1 MTRRLKFRLMFSGA
15 VVIAAFVSGW
25 LIFGASSPLRDY
37 FLFHVTIPNLWMT
50 LNLLPYLSAFIF
62 SGNPHSFGI
71 MGYVVA
77 VSVFI
82 AQWFTIGY
90 VASAPFAKLIPISQM
105 PLAVER
111 VRVLAHLSG
120 STRVV
125 LERTEVA
132 GSAGGGVVWEVPT
145 DVIPAHLREIGSRF
159 LMRCVSSDP
168 REAEI
173 REEGGAAP

>member
-1 MTRRLKFRLMFSGA
+1 MTRRSKFRLTFSGA
-15 VVIAAFVSGW
+15 VVIAAFASGW
-25 LIFGASSPLRDY
+25 LISGESSPLRDY
-37 FLFHVTIPNLWMT
+37 FLFHVTIPNLWGT

-62 SGNPHSFGI
+62 SDNPHSFGP

-82 AQWFTIGY
+82 AQWFMIGY
-90 VASAPFAKLIPISQM
+90 VASAPFAKLIPTSQK

-111 VRVLAHLSG
+111 VRVLARLG
-120 STRVV
+120 GNTRVV

-132 GSAGGGVVWEVPT
+132 GAADGGVVWEVPT
-145 DVIPAHLREIGSRF
+145 GVIPAHLRGIGSRF

-168 REAEI
+168 REAEVV
-173 REEGGAAP
+173 EGGAER